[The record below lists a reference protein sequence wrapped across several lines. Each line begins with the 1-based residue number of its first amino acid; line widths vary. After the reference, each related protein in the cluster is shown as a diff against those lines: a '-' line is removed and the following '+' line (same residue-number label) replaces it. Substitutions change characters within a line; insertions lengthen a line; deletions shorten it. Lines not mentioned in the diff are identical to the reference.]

1 MTLNLDVIK
10 ILIWY
15 IIVLQITQVLGQI
28 CVETKLSYRDVPET
42 YTYTY
47 MEAYEKSDCLFWCT
61 DTRVAT
67 AVGTR
72 IVRKLMPEQVHVCCE
87 GYIRKDDNNET
98 SINCEPYCSPPCV
111 NGYCKSPGVCAC
123 NAGYLPDMFA
133 SHNCSPLCIRPCDHG
148 MCVAPNTCECDEGYN
163 LVNEVCEPIC
173 SKPCHNGTCVAPQTC
188 QCLPGY
194 KKFENDTCE
203 PFCSNNNETG
213 DCINSVI
220 CEPGWSKVMRNS
232 IEICEPTCTSPCNNG
247 TCVAPDI
254 CECFEG
260 YEKTGDD
267 TCMPHC
273 SWCVHGTCIGPQI
286 CLCDPGWYKK
296 ELNGNCLPHCDYKCG
311 NGTCVAPNTCECL
324 PGYKV
329 DEKATKLGEDSA
341 LCAPECKHCDGTCI
355 APGTCVCEPPEHE
368 VLVTIDG
375 QPCQCVDNCSDT
387 AHTCERTI
395 CLLTTTVSSVTKIN
409 ADQTSET
416 KVTDIYTST
425 LRSTDI
431 EIAEVTTDQTTDWEQ
446 NQLMISETP

>member
-1 MTLNLDVIK
+1 
-10 ILIWY
+10 
-15 IIVLQITQVLGQI
+15 
-28 CVETKLSYRDVPET
+28 
-42 YTYTY
+42 
-47 MEAYEKSDCLFWCT
+47 
-61 DTRVAT
+61 
-67 AVGTR
+67 
-72 IVRKLMPEQVHVCCE
+72 
-87 GYIRKDDNNET
+87 
-98 SINCEPYCSPPCV
+98 
-111 NGYCKSPGVCAC
+111 
-123 NAGYLPDMFA
+123 
-133 SHNCSPLCIRPCDHG
+133 

-163 LVNEVCEPIC
+163 LANEVCEPIC
-173 SKPCHNGTCVAPQTC
+173 SNYT
-188 QCLPGY
+188 
-194 KKFENDTCE
+194 
-203 PFCSNNNETG
+203 ETG

-220 CEPGWSKVMRNS
+220 CEPGWSKVMRDS

-267 TCMPHC
+267 NCMPHC

-329 DEKATKLGEDSA
+329 DENATKLGEDSA
-341 LCAPECKHCDGTCI
+341 LCAPECKHCDGTCA

-368 VLVTIDG
+368 ILVTIDG
-375 QPCQCVDNCSDT
+375 QPCDCVDNCSDT

-395 CLLTTTVSSVTKIN
+395 CLLTTTVSSVTKTS

-431 EIAEVTTDQTTDWEQ
+431 EIAEVTTDGYTDTDWEQ
-446 NQLMISETP
+446 NQLMISETPWYVYSKLFITITLVIIDFVNNIRISSKGTTLAGSTWLGLSL